1 MDYRE
6 TASANS
12 EETKTQNAILYASS
26 LGEREGVTKKKKTLL
41 IRGFDEKDCLPL
53 YIHNYCH
60 KHIPKFVKTLHL
72 NVDCRIAANVVLE

>member
-41 IRGFDEKDCLPL
+41 IRGFNEKIAFRCTYTITAINTSQSLWKL
-53 YIHNYCH
+53 YIWML
-60 KHIPKFVKTLHL
+60 T
-72 NVDCRIAANVVLE
+72 AE

>member
-26 LGEREGVTKKKKTLL
+26 LGEREGVTKKKN
-41 IRGFDEKDCLPL
+41 PA
-53 YIHNYCH
+53 H
-60 KHIPKFVKTLHL
+60 
-72 NVDCRIAANVVLE
+72 